1 MARDY
6 AKVAPQFWT
15 GRTGRML
22 RQDGPEVQLAALYLL
37 TSPHANALGLYYI
50 PLPLLAHESGMPLA
64 RATEALA
71 KLCDRG
77 FCAYDA
83 ESETVWVHEMA
94 RYQLG
99 ESMKASDNLCKWVR
113 GLFDSLPNTPLRKDF
128 LCRYG
133 AAYHLPQEVRESPSE
148 ALTEASAMGAE
159 AIETGEKRE
168 ERREIQEHTPSTT
181 VNEGRARAEA
191 CAGVCFGEGLRP
203 VNGEGEEE
211 AGRAQAAAGH
221 VADDVSMEFL
231 ELREMYDR
239 LLRPEAPMTGL
250 REYRQ
255 LRASR
260 RWPGMAKMADAIGVW
275 SEFQGGPSRFSRGL
289 ARFLAEGWWMRQ
301 PGEQDRQQQPTGSTT
316 PTPAP
321 VGGSIRPGAAEI
333 DARIAAARAAAR

>member
-50 PLPLLAHESGMPLA
+50 PLPLLAHESGIPLA
-64 RATEALA
+64 RASEALA
-71 KLCDRG
+71 KLCERG

-133 AAYHLPQEVRESPSE
+133 AAYHLPHEASESPSE
-148 ALTEASAMGAE
+148 ALAKPSATGAE
-159 AIETGEKRE
+159 AIETREKRE
-168 ERREIQEHTPSTT
+168 ERREIQEHTQGTT
-181 VNEGRARAEA
+181 VNEDRARAEA

-203 VNGEGEEE
+203 VNGEDEEE
-211 AGRAQAAAGH
+211 SRAEVADGHAAA
-221 VADDVSMEFL
+221 DVSMEFL
-231 ELREMYDR
+231 ELRELYDR
-239 LLRPEAPMTGL
+239 LMRPEAPMTGL

-255 LRASR
+255 LRAGR
-260 RWPGMAKMADAIGVW
+260 QWPGMAKMADAISVW
-275 SEFQGGPSRFSRGL
+275 SDFQGGPSRFSRGL
-289 ARFLAEGWWMRQ
+289 VRFLAEGWWMRQ
-301 PGEQDRQQQPTGSTT
+301 PGEQDRTQHAAQSAAT
-316 PTPAP
+316 P

-333 DARIAAARAAAR
+333 DARIAAARAEAR